1 MQKEKTPETICF
13 KFESGTTLDDMFEYA
28 EKIRQKFKGHMA
40 EDELNKLV
48 DSFLVGLNNVQT
60 LCDSCKNTITDQEK
74 NKLNNKINFMC
85 RLCSTKYD
93 LCEKCQ
99 KEEATS
105 NCPNGFGCAIDE
117 YNYNEKS
124 EDDDQKE
131 IFIHTQDNRN
141 VKTYNIYG
149 QTFYVPPEKKF
160 SVDSSVLLKEFE
172 TSKTYPLAAV
182 YFDISPSITIS
193 DDMLRDLWLYFRTT
207 EDAALKRYGPP
218 SKSIT
223 SIGNLRLY
231 NDYTKIKEIFQKFI
245 DVDSKIEK
253 ESTLSLLVEYP
264 NHVFMIRRLCTEEKE
279 KMNMTFLTNMLPL
292 SNKGNNEKSM
302 YSTLLDHFKNK
313 VENDSKKSIKDLQK
327 SGQILFFVI
336 LTNSERKI

>member
-1 MQKEKTPETICF
+1 MQKETEKTVCF
-13 KFESGTTLDDMFEYA
+13 KFESGTKLDDMLEYA
-28 EKIRQKFKGHMA
+28 EKVRQKFKGHMA
-40 EDELNKLV
+40 EDELNKLI

-60 LCDSCKNTITDQEK
+60 LCDSCKNTITDEEK
-74 NKLNNKINFMC
+74 KKLNNKINFMC

-105 NCPNGFGCAIDE
+105 NCPSGFGCAIDE

-124 EDDDQKE
+124 DSDDQKE

-141 VKTYNIYG
+141 VKTYNTYG
-149 QTFYVPPEKKF
+149 QTFYVPPEEKF
-160 SVDSSVLLKEFE
+160 SIDSSTLIKEFE
-172 TSKTYPLAAV
+172 TSRTYPLAAV
-182 YFDISPSITIS
+182 YFDILPSIPIS

-207 EDAALKRYGPP
+207 DDAALKRYGPP

-223 SIGNLRLY
+223 SIGNLRLLNCY
-231 NDYTKIKEIFQKFI
+231 NKIKEIFKRFI
-245 DVDSKIEK
+245 DVDLKIEK

-264 NHVFMIRRLCTEEKE
+264 NSVFMIRRLCTEEKN
-279 KMNMTFLTNMLPL
+279 KMNMTFLTNMAPL
-292 SNKGNNEKSM
+292 SNKDNNDGSM
-302 YSTLLDHFKNK
+302 YSTLLNNFKQK
-313 VENDSKKSIKDLQK
+313 IEHDSKKSINDLQK

-336 LTNSERKI
+336 LTNSERKF